1 MKKILI
7 ALALFSSPA
16 LAQQPP
22 MQQMP
27 QMPDLEKLFFEQFD
41 TNKDGLVSKEEF
53 LKPTVEQ
60 FDHMDRDKNGSLDQA
75 EVKAFNDE
83 MKQRMQEMQ
92 RQMQQ
97 MQQQDG
103 QNQMPQQGGMRR

>member
-1 MKKILI
+1 MKKTLI
-7 ALALFSSPA
+7 ALAMISAPA
-16 LAQQPP
+16 LAQQP
-22 MQQMP
+22 QMP

-41 TNKDGLVSKEEF
+41 TDKDGKVSKAEF
-53 LKPTVEQ
+53 LNPTEVQ
-60 FDHMDRDKNGSLDQA
+60 FAHMDRDKNGALDQA

-97 MQQQDG
+97 
-103 QNQMPQQGGMRR
+103 QGLPGR

>member
-7 ALALFSSPA
+7 AIALFSAPV

-27 QMPDLEKLFFEQFD
+27 QMPDLEKIFFEQFD

-60 FDHMDRDKNGSLDQA
+60 FNHMDRDKNGSLDQA

-97 MQQQDG
+97 QGG